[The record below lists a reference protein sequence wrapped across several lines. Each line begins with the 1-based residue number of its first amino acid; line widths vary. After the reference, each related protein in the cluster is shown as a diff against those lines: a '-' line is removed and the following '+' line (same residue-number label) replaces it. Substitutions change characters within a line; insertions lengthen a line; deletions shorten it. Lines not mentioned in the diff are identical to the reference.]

1 MTFVLPV
8 AQVNN
13 ARYNFIVDIAVR
25 AREGLTSVPGLSA
38 PGKLPKRVKKQEHS
52 GEWGRDLRLGA
63 DNARGEF
70 SAMNWKVITGT
81 KNMSRRHS
89 SCRISR
95 FMSREEF

>member
-1 MTFVLPV
+1 M

-52 GEWGRDLRLGA
+52 GEWEKIYD
-63 DNARGEF
+63 
-70 SAMNWKVITGT
+70 
-81 KNMSRRHS
+81 
-89 SCRISR
+89 
-95 FMSREEF
+95 